1 MPVEIFLAV
10 LVLAVVILVGAD
22 FFRTASDSPH
32 EPVGDLS
39 YDAGQATFGEP
50 RAVATPILP
59 LPARAGGA
67 GQAFDA
73 GLPAPPQRTGPLAG
87 GRASHRLP
95 HRLPPATSPPP
106 ATSLPPAT
114 SPPPGRR

>member
-50 RAVATPILP
+50 RAVGHADTPAAR
-59 LPARAGGA
+59 PAG
-67 GQAFDA
+67 
-73 GLPAPPQRTGPLAG
+73 
-87 GRASHRLP
+87 
-95 HRLPPATSPPP
+95 LPPAT
-106 ATSLPPAT
+106 T
-114 SPPPGRR
+114 SPTGRR